1 MLSRSTDS
9 GMKPAQLFSFTPMQ
23 FYISFLPFLAFSS
36 NYEPES
42 IPTAEEA
49 TLHSDSHG
57 PDMTSVAAGTPGSP
71 TNSHTARVTGSSTAS
86 TDPTSPLWGIFS
98 SLGAGTHR
106 TNSSRETTDL
116 PASPGKQML
125 TSSLSASRSTFRGK
139 FVGLKVCC
147 FEAG

>member
-1 MLSRSTDS
+1 MLSTCTDS

-23 FYISFLPFLAFSS
+23 FCISFFPFLAFSS
-36 NYEPES
+36 NYEPKS
-42 IPTAEEA
+42 IPAAEEA
-49 TLHSDSHG
+49 TLHSDGHG

-86 TDPTSPLWGIFS
+86 ADPTRSLWGTF

-106 TNSSRETTDL
+106 PNSSREATDRPAL
-116 PASPGKQML
+116 PGEQMF
-125 TSSLSASRSTFRGK
+125 TGSLSASRSTVRGK

-147 FEAG
+147 FVAR